1 VAKLPPVSERLPLRV
16 GTGVGLVAGCVLAL
30 QVLLTR
36 LFSATLFYHFT
47 FLGISLALLGAGAGA
62 ILVYVRPDWF
72 GGPVREQLVRWSV
85 AFAATLVVIPA
96 VIVRLHFAV
105 DGALTTGFV
114 VRLAAASALTTLMFL
129 AGGITIA
136 LAIRAYTAD
145 VSRLYAMDLVGA
157 ALGAVVVVPLMW
169 LVSAPTLVVALAPVA
184 GIAALLF
191 AADGGRRSPP
201 ALAAVLAGVV
211 AVALAGSTHL
221 YRLAPSTP
229 AEAGGASAVADV
241 WTPLSR
247 VVGYPPPKASRFA
260 LLFYDKV
267 YAPVAIYHRGGRM
280 PDWHSLLLGPQTIGY
295 AMTPHRDALVIG
307 GGGGRDILNALTQG
321 TRHVDVIE
329 LNRAIVSVV
338 DHEMRRWSGSPYT
351 LPRVST
357 RAGDG
362 RSELARRDAK
372 YDVIHLGFTDTLSSN
387 SAQAFALTENNLYT
401 TQALGE
407 YLDHLRPGGIL
418 EVSRLYR
425 LVGDEALRATVLAL
439 EALRARHVAD
449 PARHVVV
456 VLGRDVF
463 NSLFGTVL
471 VKNEP
476 WTPAELARVRALG
489 SSRGEGVAYAP
500 GGPYALEW
508 RGLHDAASPAAF
520 CKAYRLDVCAPTDDR
535 PFFFQMRRLGSLGSA
550 GPGYLYSTDPFA
562 VLLVTFAILAGLSL
576 ALVAA
581 PLALTSRGDRPPVRS
596 LLFFA
601 MIGIGFLSFEVV
613 LIQRLVLMLGFPT
626 YALSIALFALLLWTG
641 VGSALTHRVRD
652 ERSALLRALGGACA
666 LIALSIVVLLP
677 VTHALISAPF
687 AIRVAVTIALLAPVG
702 VALGTAMPLGLRR
715 FSAAYPSGVPW
726 AWGVNAVASVLA
738 SAGAI
743 ALAILFGFRAATALA
758 LACYVIALLDV
769 ARSDRLRPAGP

>member
-1 VAKLPPVSERLPLRV
+1 
-16 GTGVGLVAGCVLAL
+16 VGLVAGCVLAL

-47 FLGISLALLGAGAGA
+47 FLAISLALLGAGAGA
-62 ILVYVRPDWF
+62 ILVYVRPQWF
-72 GGPVREQLVRWSV
+72 DGPIREELVRWSV
-85 AFAATLVVIPA
+85 ALVAALIVIPLL
-96 VIVRLHFAV
+96 IVRLHFPI
-105 DGALTTGFV
+105 DGALTTGFIA
-114 VRLAAASALTTLMFL
+114 RLVAASALTTLMFL
-129 AGGITIA
+129 AGGIAIA

-169 LVSAPTLVVALAPVA
+169 VVSAPTLVVALAPVA
-184 GIAALLF
+184 GLAALLF
-191 AADGGRRSPP
+191 AP
-201 ALAAVLAGVV
+201 AASRAAVLAVGCGIV
-211 AVALAGSTHL
+211 ALVLAGSTNAYH
-221 YRLAPSTP
+221 LAPSTP
-229 AEAGGASAVADV
+229 AQASGASPVADV

-247 VVGYPPPKASRFA
+247 VVGYPPPQGSRFA

-267 YAPVAIYHRGGRM
+267 YAPVAIYRRGGRM
-280 PDWHSLLLGPQTIGY
+280 PDWRSLLLGPQTIGY
-295 AMTPHRDALVIG
+295 AITPHRNALVIG

-321 TRHVDVIE
+321 AEHVDVIE
-329 LNRAIVSVV
+329 LNRAIVDVV
-338 DHEMRRWSGSPYT
+338 DKDMQRWSGSPYT
-351 LPRVST
+351 LPRVT
-357 RAGDG
+357 TKAGDG
-362 RSELARRDAK
+362 RSQLAGRDTE

-401 TQALGE
+401 TQAVDE
-407 YLDHLRPGGIL
+407 YLDHLRPGGVL
-418 EVSRLYR
+418 EISRLYK

-439 EALRARHVAD
+439 EALRKRGVAA
-449 PARHVVV
+449 PERHVVV

-476 WTPAELARVRALG
+476 WTPAELARVRALAQ
-489 SSRGEGVAYAP
+489 SRGAGVAFAP

-508 RGLHDAASPAAF
+508 RQLHAAMSPQAF
-520 CKAYRLDVCAPTDDR
+520 CKDYRLDVCAPTDDR
-535 PFFFQMRRLGSLGSA
+535 PFFFQMRRLGSLGHA
-550 GPGYLYSTDPFA
+550 GSGYIYSTDPFA
-562 VLLVTFAILAGLSL
+562 VLLVTFAILAVLSL

-581 PLALTSRGDRPPVRS
+581 PLVLTGAARRPPARS
-596 LLFFA
+596 LVFFGA
-601 MIGIGFLSFEVV
+601 IGVGFLTFEVV

-641 VGSALTHRVRD
+641 IGSLLTARVRD
-652 ERSALLRALGGACA
+652 ERGVLLRTLGAACV
-666 LIALSIVVLLP
+666 LIALSIVLLLP

-687 AIRVAVTIALLAPVG
+687 AARVLVTILLLAPVG

-715 FSAAYPSGVPW
+715 FSATYPAGVPW

-743 ALAILFGFRAATALA
+743 AIAILYGFRAATVLA
-758 LACYVIALLDV
+758 LVCYLIALLDV
-769 ARSDRLRPAGP
+769 ARSSRSAATS

>member
-1 VAKLPPVSERLPLRV
+1 VTKLRAVSERLPLRV

-62 ILVYVRPDWF
+62 ILVYVRPERF
-72 GGPVREQLVRWSV
+72 AGPVRAQLVRWSV
-85 AFAATLVVIPA
+85 ALAASLIVIPL
-96 VIVRLHFAV
+96 VIVRLHFSV
-105 DGALTTGFV
+105 DGALTAGFIAK
-114 VRLAAASALTTLMFL
+114 LALASVLTTLMFL

-169 LVSAPTLVVALAPVA
+169 VVGAPTLIVALAPVA
-184 GIAALLF
+184 GLAALLF
-191 AADGGRRSPP
+191 ARTASR
-201 ALAAVLAGVV
+201 AAIAAVACGVV
-211 AVALAGSTHL
+211 AVALAGSTDL

-229 AEAGGASAVADV
+229 AEAGGAISVADV

-247 VVGYPPPKASRFA
+247 VVGYPPPTGSRFA

-267 YAPVAIYHRGGRM
+267 YAPVAIYHRGGPM
-280 PDWHSLLLGPQTIGY
+280 PGWRSLLLGPQTIGY
-295 AMTPHRDALVIG
+295 ALTPHRNALVIG
-307 GGGGRDILNALTQG
+307 GGGGRDILNALTQRTG
-321 TRHVDVIE
+321 HVDVIE
-329 LNRAIVSVV
+329 LNRAIVDVV
-338 DHEMRRWSGSPYT
+338 DHDMKRWSGAPYT
-351 LPRVST
+351 LPRVNT

-362 RSELARRDAK
+362 RSELARRDTK

-401 TQALGE
+401 TQAVDE

-418 EVSRLYR
+418 EISRLYK

-439 EALRARHVAD
+439 EALRDRGVAD
-449 PARHVVV
+449 PERHIVV
-456 VLGRDVF
+456 VLGHDVF
-463 NSLFGTVL
+463 NELFGTVL

-476 WTPAELARVRALG
+476 WTTAELARVRALAR
-489 SSRGEGVAYAP
+489 SRGAGVAYAP

-508 RGLHDAASPAAF
+508 RQLHDASSPEAF
-520 CKAYRLDVCAPTDDR
+520 CQAYRLDVCAPTDDR
-535 PFFFQMRRLGSLGSA
+535 PFFFQMRRLGSVGHE
-550 GPGYLYSTDPFA
+550 GQGYLYSTDPFA
-562 VLLVTFAILAGLSL
+562 VLLVTFAILAALSL

-581 PLALTSRGDRPPVRS
+581 PLLLLSRDRRPPARS

-601 MIGIGFLSFEVV
+601 AIGVGFLTFEVV

-641 VGSALTHRVRD
+641 VGSLLTDRVRD
-652 ERSALLRALGGACA
+652 ERATLVRSLSAACA
-666 LIALSIVVLLP
+666 LIALSVVVLLP
-677 VTHALISAPF
+677 VTHALISAAF
-687 AIRVAVTIALLAPVG
+687 AVRVIVTILLLAPVG
-702 VALGTAMPLGLRR
+702 IALGMAMPLGLRR
-715 FSAAYPSGVPW
+715 FSAAHPSGVPW

-743 ALAILFGFRAATALA
+743 TLAILYGFRVATVLA
-758 LACYVIALLDV
+758 LLCYAVALLDV
-769 ARSDRLRPAGP
+769 LRSGRPAAAGP